1 MNKHTWVKYFDD
13 DKRCE
18 QRKDRNM
25 CDKND
30 VKFVLWMQ
38 KMNLSKT

>member
-13 DKRCE
+13 DERCE
-18 QRKDRNM
+18 QWEVRNM
-25 CDKND
+25 FDKND
-30 VKFVLWMQ
+30 VNFVVWME